1 MCPPPVRVLLASL
14 VLAAS
19 GGAACARSRAAKGPE
34 VEPGTY
40 NGRPERYVGLLQLQ
54 VGEDGKA
61 TFLNVVSAHLPPVEL
76 ERREVR
82 LEPGPEGRLCMEPA
96 PDSVEK
102 CLTRAG
108 DGALVVVTRPEGHSI
123 RLERVPR

>member
-1 MCPPPVRVLLASL
+1 MRPRPIRVLLASL

-19 GGAACARSRAAKGPE
+19 GGAGCARSRAAGPQ

-54 VGEDGKA
+54 VREDGKG

-102 CLTRAG
+102 CLTRTG

-123 RLERVPR
+123 RLERMPR